1 MNAQFIAAATV
12 GAVAIGAI
20 AIAHAQ
26 QRAVPAQNI
35 DVGKSE
41 YDAHCAQC
49 HGLNGKG
56 HGPYVPV
63 LSAGTVLPDLTMLA
77 KNNNGVFPVQHIVET
92 IDGRAPVGAHG
103 PKDMPIWGQ
112 IYKAQSPGVNPN
124 YNPDAFV
131 RVKILFLT
139 EYIYRL
145 QAK

>member
-1 MNAQFIAAATV
+1 MNGQSIRAATV
-12 GAVAIGAI
+12 GAIALGAI

-26 QRAVPAQNI
+26 QPAAPAQNV

-56 HGPYVPV
+56 HGPYVPM
-63 LSAGTVLPDLTMLA
+63 LKAGTVLPDLTTLA

-92 IDGRAPVGAHG
+92 IDGRVPVGAHG
-103 PKDMPIWGQ
+103 PRDMPIWGQ
-112 IYKAQSPGVNPN
+112 FYKAQSPGVNPD
-124 YNPDAFV
+124 YNPDAFA